1 MQTCPC
7 KPKNHTVMPTLMEM
21 QVAKMEVECDLVEGE
36 TLLNTAI
43 C

>member
-1 MQTCPC
+1 
-7 KPKNHTVMPTLMEM
+7 MPTLTEM
-21 QVAKMEVECDLVEGE
+21 QIAKTEVECDLVEGE